1 MDMTWRLFGDAL
13 IGFFGRCLDCFTDL
27 TSSWHLLTIADAG
40 QAEALCDAPVSLVC
54 EVDNSL
60 WLQHQVSFKGLAQ
73 KMNDE

>member
-1 MDMTWRLFGDAL
+1 
-13 IGFFGRCLDCFTDL
+13 
-27 TSSWHLLTIADAG
+27 LLTIADAG